1 MPKSRKQSKEY
12 RWEVL
17 DGLLG
22 QGVPLTQNQIFD
34 EYQRMGLVAKV
45 DVGFLPSFQKDI
57 ALFKDTLEKSGKP
70 GMLVVNRVKDGID
83 NRYRTYYYKE
93 KGFSIMPILTGG
105 MSDSEYRHLVSAINK
120 LKGTVSD
127 ETFEEVLFAIRSRM
141 ESDYQ
146 KGPIYVDYEDN
157 RRLKGREYRPLFYR
171 AMLEKQVLHIHYKTF
186 KGEELEYDFH
196 PYLLKQYNE
205 RWFAFGWSEP
215 YGPYTS
221 IPLDRLET
229 LPEAAGHY
237 TEERPD
243 NYMEYFK
250 ERVGVSND
258 PKIERPCNIIL
269 SIHDEE
275 TWGRITTKPLHP
287 TQEILVDYV
296 IAKPGGLVC
305 IKVFPNKELLSRI
318 LSLGKGVSIED
329 SKDTHDFREKFI
341 DMIKKISEQYSE
353 INIKNCLDEEAV
365 QNP

>member
-17 DGLLG
+17 DGLLS

-34 EYQRMGLVAKV
+34 EYEQKELVAKEN
-45 DVGFLPSFQKDI
+45 VGFLPSFQKDI

-70 GMLVVNRVKDGID
+70 GMLVVNRVKDGD

-93 KGFSIMPILTGG
+93 KGFTILPILTGG

-120 LKGTVSD
+120 LKETVSD
-127 ETFEEVLFAIRSRM
+127 ETFEEVLFAIRSRV

-186 KGEELEYDFH
+186 RGEELEYDFH

-221 IPLDRLET
+221 VPLDRLEMR
-229 LPEAAGHY
+229 PEMTGNF
-237 TEERPD
+237 TEERPED
-243 NYMEYFK
+243 YMEYFK
-250 ERVGVSND
+250 MRVGVSNNLGA
-258 PKIERPCNIIL
+258 EREHTIIL
-269 SIHDEE
+269 SIHNIEA
-275 TWGRITTKPLHP
+275 WGRIITKPLHSSQK
-287 TQEILVDYV
+287 TLTIFEEGKQDGI
-296 IAKPGGLVC
+296 VC
-305 IKVFPNKELLSRI
+305 IKVYPNKELLSRI
-318 LSLGKGVSIED
+318 LSLGEDILVED
-329 SKDTHDFREKFI
+329 SEASHVFREKLI
-341 DMIKKISEQYSE
+341 EMVKKISGQYT
-353 INIKNCLDEEAV
+353 
-365 QNP
+365 QR

>member
-57 ALFKDTLEKSGKP
+57 ALFKNTLEKSGKLD
-70 GMLVVNRVKDGID
+70 MLVVNRVKDGD

-93 KGFSIMPILTGG
+93 KGFSILPILTGG
-105 MSDSEYRHLVSAINK
+105 MSDSEYRHLVNAINK
-120 LKGTVSD
+120 LKETVSD
-127 ETFEEVLFAIRSRM
+127 ETFEEVLFAIRSRV

-186 KGEELEYDFH
+186 RGEELEYDFH

-205 RWFAFGWSEP
+205 RWFAFGWSKP

-221 IPLDRLET
+221 VPLDRLEM
-229 LPEAAGHY
+229 PPVSSGHY
-237 TEERPD
+237 SEDRPEK
-243 NYMEYFK
+243 YSEKYFDI
-250 ERVGVSND
+250 RVGVSNNLGAT
-258 PKIERPCNIIL
+258 KRHRIEL
-269 SIHDEE
+269 SVHSLDA
-275 TWGRITTKPLHP
+275 WGRITTKPFP
-287 TQEILVDYV
+287 TQKVVAEYNNEKQVGFISLEIV
-296 IAKPGGLVC
+296 
-305 IKVFPNKELLSRI
+305 PNREFFSRL
-318 LSLGKGVSIED
+318 LSLGPEVEVTSPGEIRDYMIRQINAFED
-329 SKDTHDFREKFI
+329 VYK
-341 DMIKKISEQYSE
+341 
-353 INIKNCLDEEAV
+353 
-365 QNP
+365 